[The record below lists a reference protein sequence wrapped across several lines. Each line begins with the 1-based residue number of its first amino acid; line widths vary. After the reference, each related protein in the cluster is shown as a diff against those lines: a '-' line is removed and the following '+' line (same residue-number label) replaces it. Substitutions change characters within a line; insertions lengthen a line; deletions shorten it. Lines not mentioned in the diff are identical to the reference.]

1 MQRNTGK
8 PQIRSQ
14 CILKYKGMATARA
27 RSCPRGLQ
35 SLLEGCPMATRIV
48 RKRSPTC
55 SRIPFHYAT
64 THKRATSCTTHT
76 TAMTLNHIDWCQPI
90 CGVFT
95 WVRTANVYVLV
106 RVALQLCV
114 GPEEKPPLA
123 PHPHA
128 PAQEQMATTN
138 ATTKGGK

>member
-14 CILKYKGMATARA
+14 CILKYKRMAPARA

-76 TAMTLNHIDWCQPI
+76 TAIALNHIDWCQPI
-90 CGVFT
+90 HG
-95 WVRTANVYVLV
+95 
-106 RVALQLCV
+106 ALPYIHRETNRRRMSMWTHEIDE
-114 GPEEKPPLA
+114 GPTQMPKPPAKGHKPLA
-123 PHPHA
+123 
-128 PAQEQMATTN
+128 
-138 ATTKGGK
+138 KC

>member
-1 MQRNTGK
+1 
-8 PQIRSQ
+8 
-14 CILKYKGMATARA
+14 
-27 RSCPRGLQ
+27 
-35 SLLEGCPMATRIV
+35 MATRIV

-76 TAMTLNHIDWCQPI
+76 TAMTLNHIDWCQRI
-90 CGVFT
+90 RGVFT
-95 WVRTANVYVLV
+95 SVRTVNVYV
-106 RVALQLCV
+106 LCV

-128 PAQEQMATTN
+128 PAQEQMATTD